1 MKILTDKD
9 TIKAI
14 KDITAEMQDQPKNI
28 RLYVAGFSCSGP
40 SFGLALDEIQEGD
53 LSYEE
58 EDVTFLME
66 EALYDQFGDIKV
78 ESMGGGFMV
87 VPVSQEGFGCSSC
100 SGCH

>member
-78 ESMGGGFMV
+78 ESMICRKTACFCKLFSFFALLLSF
-87 VPVSQEGFGCSSC
+87 P
-100 SGCH
+100 